1 MVHLRQRLA
10 KFIRDKRGGTPQRE
24 FARKIGLAQSTIMR
38 IENLDQNVTLETLE
52 QLCNVFHADV
62 PDLFPAMNSPA
73 MNSPAINSSKIYPP
87 ISQPT
92 PIGESTLVHE
102 KAPDDKRGR
111 K

>member
-10 KFIRDKRGGTPQRE
+10 KFIRDKRGDTPQRE

-52 QLCNVFHADV
+52 QLCKVFHADV
-62 PDLFPAMNSPA
+62 SDLFPLPGT
-73 MNSPAINSSKIYPP
+73 PKIYPP
-87 ISQPT
+87 ISPSGGHDGAT
-92 PIGESTLVHE
+92 AIHE
-102 KAPDDKRGR
+102 KLPNDSRRR